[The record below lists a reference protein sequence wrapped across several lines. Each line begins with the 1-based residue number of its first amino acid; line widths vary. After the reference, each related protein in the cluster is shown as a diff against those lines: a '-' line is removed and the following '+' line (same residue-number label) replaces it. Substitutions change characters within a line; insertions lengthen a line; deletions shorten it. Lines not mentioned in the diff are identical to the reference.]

1 MHDSRSGESRVPY
14 QESDL
19 LRQFREKREHL
30 SFATI
35 RLGHIMKVAEQVLET
50 ERWRGKRG
58 DGGVALIM
66 KPWN

>member
-1 MHDSRSGESRVPY
+1 
-14 QESDL
+14 
-19 LRQFREKREHL
+19 
-30 SFATI
+30 
-35 RLGHIMKVAEQVLET
+35 MKVAKQVLET